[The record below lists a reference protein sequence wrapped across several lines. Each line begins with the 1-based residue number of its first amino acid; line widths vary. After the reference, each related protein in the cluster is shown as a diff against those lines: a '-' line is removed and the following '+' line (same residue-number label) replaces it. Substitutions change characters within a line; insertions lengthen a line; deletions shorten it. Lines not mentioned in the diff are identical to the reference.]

1 MKKVALVFISLTG
14 NTEAMADVL
23 AGALKDKVDLDV
35 YDIQATPFT
44 DSSAYDA
51 LVFGC
56 PAMGDEV
63 LEEDSFEPMFNSIE
77 ASLAGKDVALF
88 GSYGWG
94 DGQWMRDW
102 QDRVEAAGGRLVGDP
117 VIAQGAPDDEA
128 TTQLEAL
135 AAAIAS

>member
-23 AGALKDKVDLDV
+23 AAALKDKVDLDV

-44 DSSAYDA
+44 DPSSYDG

-63 LEEDSFEPMFNSIE
+63 LEEDSFEPMFSSIE
-77 ASLAGKDVALF
+77 TSLAGKDVALF

-102 QDRVEAAGGRLVGDP
+102 QDRVEAAGGRLVADP
-117 VIAQGAPDDEA
+117 VIAQGAPDDDA
-128 TTQLEAL
+128 TAQLEAL
-135 AAAIAS
+135 ATAVAS